1 MYDRG
6 NIEKFETKR
15 LLLYIYVL
23 SNNVIRNLKRGTSQV
38 VFFVNT
44 VFAMDIS

>member
-1 MYDRG
+1 MIGEILRSLKL
-6 NIEKFETKR
+6 NAFC
-15 LLLYIYVL
+15 YIYV
-23 SNNVIRNLKRGTSQV
+23 SYNNVIRNLKRGTSQV